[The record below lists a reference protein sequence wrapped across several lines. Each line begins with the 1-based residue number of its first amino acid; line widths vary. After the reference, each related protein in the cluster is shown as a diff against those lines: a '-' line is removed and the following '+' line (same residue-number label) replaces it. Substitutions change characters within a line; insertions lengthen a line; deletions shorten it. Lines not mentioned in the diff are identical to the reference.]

1 MSKGI
6 IRVGIAALYA
16 KPEEHQVIID
26 EGLYGMEA
34 EILEKGESFWKIRM
48 EYNYEG
54 YVRKEEI
61 LEGAWPEGQKL
72 RIVKNQIDVLEK
84 QDVTSV
90 LLQTMPRGSVLMKAE
105 YCQEEEQKPGWLKV
119 QLVDGRI
126 GFTKESFV
134 AEYVPLRFEKP
145 DVAEETL
152 RDLLAQAAQA
162 YEGTAYRWGGKSPQ
176 GIDCSGLCAMA
187 YLINGIMI
195 YRDAAIKPGFP
206 IHQIPKE
213 AMKKG
218 DLVLFKGHVAMYL
231 GGTRKLFIHSTAA
244 PGSDGVVYN
253 SFDPADP
260 LYRQDLAEGILEV
273 GSLF

>member
-6 IRVGIAALYA
+6 IQAGIAALYA

-34 EILEKGESFWKIRM
+34 EILEKGDAFWKIRM

-54 YVRKEEI
+54 YVRKGQI
-61 LEGAWPEGQKL
+61 LEGTWPDGQKL

-134 AEYVPLRFEKP
+134 ADYVSLRFEKP

-187 YLINGIMI
+187 YLFNGIMI

-231 GGTRKLFIHSTAA
+231 GGTRKLFIHSTAT

-260 LYRQDLAEGILEV
+260 LYRKDLAEGILEV